1 MYRKFYRERNSMQG
15 LPQLQATCSTFT
27 PPSSIFLSS
36 LPEHVQEW
44 MKEIRD
50 SIKPECA
57 ILHAKSTLAMS
68 QSNCHCRKVTCIKI
82 GPNQCRTINP
92 TSVTSSVVTS
102 PVLPRNRKYI
112 ARLTSSYI
120 SPISSPTLKRISQH
134 ISHTPSSPTPP
145 PSVTM
150 RNHAGRRNHHFHK
163 QQKQRRHL
171 ASYSQYLTSRPR
183 LPTYGRIADSLDN
196 ILRICSRLRQ
206 LLTTTFEEQST
217 EEYKEEMLMKSKAL
231 VHILQKSAYAFH
243 LFDKSLNDNSG
254 LIDCLESLEQVETAE
269 DLPEITKG
277 FLDIVRKLVEET
289 IHLNC
294 WIIISYLDNCD
305 NNDFMLPVALNHLI
319 HLLLFES
326 EPCLEVIQSSTIQ
339 NLLALCELP
348 TTPTDTIQL
357 LLRCLSVLCGVR
369 AACVQLLSLGGFSMI
384 LDYILNSS
392 IKCSIEAAGVLSQ
405 LTRPNYGLIEL
416 GKHSAAVVECL
427 LIHIES
433 HCKIAET
440 MLLCISALANI
451 AEGMTSGE
459 SSDST
464 INYLF
469 EQQNALTRIL
479 NAIKLP
485 GTRNSLVDEQVL
497 SLLIHFPE
505 SAPSQDSL
513 NFLLSILSQTEDS
526 KNQRN
531 RQKASLCMRLIGTS
545 DEEEETFR
553 PIKIRSSA
561 EGSLTGSHSPYSM
574 PESSTSATS

>member
-1 MYRKFYRERNSMQG
+1 
-15 LPQLQATCSTFT
+15 
-27 PPSSIFLSS
+27 
-36 LPEHVQEW
+36 
-44 MKEIRD
+44 MKEIKD
-50 SIKPECA
+50 SVKPECA

-68 QSNCHCRKVTCIKI
+68 QYNCHCRKVTCIKI

-92 TSVTSSVVTS
+92 TSITSSVTTT
-102 PVLPRNRKYI
+102 PILPRNRKYI

-134 ISHTPSSPTPP
+134 ISHQTSPSTLLSPSSLTPP

-150 RNHAGRRNHHFHK
+150 RNTAGRRQN
-163 QQKQRRHL
+163 QRRHL
-171 ASYSQYLTSRPR
+171 ASYSQYLTTSPK
-183 LPTYGRIADSLDN
+183 LPSYARIADSLDH

-206 LLTTTFEEQST
+206 LLTTNIQEQST
-217 EEYKEEMLMKSKAL
+217 ENYKEEMLNKSKAL

-243 LFDKSLNDNSG
+243 LFDKSMSENSG
-254 LIDCLESLEQVETAE
+254 LLECLESLEQVVDSE
-269 DLPEITKG
+269 DLPQITKG
-277 FLDIVRKLVEET
+277 FLNIVWKLVEET

-294 WIIISYLDNCD
+294 W
-305 NNDFMLPVALNHLI
+305 V
-319 HLLLFES
+319 S

-369 AACVQLLSLGGFSMI
+369 AACVHLLSLGGFSVI
-384 LDYILNSS
+384 LDYILNSN

-416 GKHSAAVVECL
+416 GKHSEAIVECL
-427 LIHIES
+427 LIHVEC
-433 HCKIAET
+433 HCKTAET

-451 AEGMTSGE
+451 AEGMATSGE

-469 EQQNALTRIL
+469 EQQNAISKIL
-479 NAIKLP
+479 NAIKRS
-485 GTRNSLVDEQVL
+485 GTRNVLVDEQVL

-505 SAPSQDSL
+505 SAPQQDSL
-513 NFLLSILSQTEDS
+513 NFLLSILSQTEES
-526 KNQRN
+526 TTTKNQRL
-531 RQKASLCMRLIGTS
+531 RQKASLCMRLLGTS

-553 PIKIRSSA
+553 
-561 EGSLTGSHSPYSM
+561 
-574 PESSTSATS
+574 TS